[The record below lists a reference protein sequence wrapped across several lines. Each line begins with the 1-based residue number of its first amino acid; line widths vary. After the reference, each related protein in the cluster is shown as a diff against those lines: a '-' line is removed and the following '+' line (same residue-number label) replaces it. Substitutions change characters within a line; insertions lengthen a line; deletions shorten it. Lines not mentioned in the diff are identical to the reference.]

1 MVHTHT
7 KSLYNQDTQ
16 LLTYFIKDINNNE
29 NINIIDND
37 KNEKKLNINKNDNPN
52 NINNYYYYITK
63 FKFIKKDKN
72 INKITKYK
80 KSIKSDLINH
90 KKESSDKGNLEKII
104 EELKLNNN
112 NIDNKYGLTKKFII
126 AQNNWRLNYF
136 ASVIQKIY
144 RGYSFRKQDYKKICN
159 NKTINPIYIRK
170 KAKDNH
176 HIFGK
181 TIHRKCPTED
191 NLNILFKNV
200 NIKNSDYINKPPKI
214 KEIVIMRNI
223 KKDINNSINYSISYF
238 NNYICNYNESF
249 YIQNIFY
256 KTKLFFDKW
265 KEYSDKKKILYYL
278 KTIKHKNKKI
288 RLNSYEKKKRKNSYI
303 NFNKSF
309 IKHFYK

>member
-1 MVHTHT
+1 M
-7 KSLYNQDTQ
+7 
-16 LLTYFIKDINNNE
+16 
-29 NINIIDND
+29 
-37 KNEKKLNINKNDNPN
+37 P
-52 NINNYYYYITK
+52 
-63 FKFIKKDKN
+63 
-72 INKITKYK
+72 
-80 KSIKSDLINH
+80 
-90 KKESSDKGNLEKII
+90 
-104 EELKLNNN
+104 
-112 NIDNKYGLTKKFII
+112 
-126 AQNNWRLNYF
+126 
-136 ASVIQKIY
+136 Y
-144 RGYSFRKQDYKKICN
+144 RRQFD
-159 NKTINPIYIRK
+159 
-170 KAKDNH
+170 
-176 HIFGK
+176 
-181 TIHRKCPTED
+181 
-191 NLNILFKNV
+191 ILFKNV